1 MQKDRHCA
9 NARIDPSKTL
19 IKGNIFRSPSSICEI
34 VHKLNDLNKAQRL
47 VDLYTIKEEKL
58 IISTMTS
65 YSTEQFPC
73 SARH

>member
-1 MQKDRHCA
+1 MQKDRHFE
-9 NARIDPSKTL
+9 NARIDSSKTL
-19 IKGNIFRSPSSICEI
+19 IKGNISRSSSSICEI
-34 VHKLNDLNKAQRL
+34 VHKTNNLYKAQRL

-65 YSTEQFPC
+65 YSTERFPC